1 MIPGKYFRIL
11 KLEPG
16 ATLTSVKTAFH
27 RAAKRNH
34 PDLFPEEKRHSQQL
48 RMMKINEAYLSIVA
62 EMSGNAG
69 AAATAGGLDETGRF
83 GAKKSTREPAKTP
96 SDRQFDPPE
105 TKTVG
110 HLKDPAYVHYKLGFT
125 YFTEGRKTF
134 FQRYRKESNRF
145 RYTLDN
151 RELLNLAIACL
162 KLFEKSYMYFTRV
175 VENHSNSIWYHDSVT
190 KIFYLERY
198 NEIYRRIC
206 NSITA
211 QLVSAQR
218 QTPQPGS

>member
-1 MIPGKYFRIL
+1 MISGKYFRIL
-11 KLEPG
+11 ELEPG
-16 ATLTSVKTAFH
+16 ATLSSARTAFH

-62 EMSGNAG
+62 EMTATAG
-69 AAATAGGLDETGRF
+69 AAATAAGSDESGRS
-83 GAKKSTREPAKTP
+83 GVKNSAREPAEMY
-96 SDRQFDPPE
+96 SERRFESPE

-110 HLKDPAYVHYKLGFT
+110 HLKDPAYVYYKLGFT
-125 YFTEGRKTF
+125 HFTDGRKTF

-151 RELLNLAIACL
+151 RDLLNLAIACL

-175 VENHSNSIWYHDSVT
+175 VENHSDSVWYHDSVT
-190 KIFYLERY
+190 KIAYLERY
-198 NEIYRRIC
+198 NEIYLRIC

-211 QLVSAQR
+211 QLASAQR
-218 QTPQPGS
+218 REPPSGC